1 MMRNLSG
8 SLSSAPET
16 QSVRP
21 QPGPIVET
29 RNLSKSFGTTKVL
42 HNLSLSI
49 HVGESRALVG
59 RNGAGK
65 STLVAALTGVIAPD
79 DGEIRFSGEPAPR
92 IDDRAGW
99 RDRVACV
106 YQRSTLMP
114 ELSVAE
120 NLFLN
125 SQPGRGNWVSWKRMQ
140 RDARDILDDWRVDVD
155 EKAEAGSL
163 SIEHRH
169 IVEIARALRQGAR
182 FIIFDE
188 PTAELEG
195 AEVTRLFERINQL
208 RQSDVTFI
216 YISHHL
222 EEIYEVCQTVTV
234 LRDGREVVTAPLSDM
249 PKGRIVQAMVG
260 DAARSI
266 VSRSPRPITKNA
278 SEAPALECSKL
289 AGGRIL
295 RDLSFHLYPGECVGL
310 TGLLGS
316 GKEFVADALAGLLR
330 PTSGRLLIAGREV
343 AFGNVSRTQRS
354 GLSYVPRDRR
364 MRGILPQLS
373 IAENLTV
380 TVSERLG
387 AAGFISPA
395 RQEREAET
403 LFRSLEIV
411 AASLAQPLTELSG
424 GNQQKTV
431 VGRAL
436 ASNPR
441 ILVLAHPTQGV
452 DIASKEALFAIVDR
466 ALATGAAVLIVSD
479 DLDELAIC
487 NRLLVLFKGEMI
499 REFGADWAEEE
510 VVAAIEGLS
519 RNVA

>member
-1 MMRNLSG
+1 
-8 SLSSAPET
+8 
-16 QSVRP
+16 VRP
-21 QPGPIVET
+21 QPVPIVET
-29 RNLSKSFGTTKVL
+29 RNVSKSFGTTKVL
-42 HNLSLSI
+42 HTLSLSI

-114 ELSVAE
+114 ELTVAE

-125 SQPGRGNWVSWKRMQ
+125 SQPGRGSWVSWKWMQ
-140 RDARDILDDWRVDVD
+140 RDARDILDDWGVDVD

-195 AEVTRLFERINQL
+195 AEVTRLFERINHL

-249 PKGRIVQAMVG
+249 PKERIVQAMVG
-260 DAARSI
+260 DAARSV
-266 VSRSPRPITKNA
+266 VSRSPRPLAKDV
-278 SEAPALECSKL
+278 SEAPALECRDL
-289 AGGRIL
+289 VGGHTL
-295 RDLSFHLYPGECVGL
+295 RDLSFQIRAGECVGL

-316 GKEFVADALAGLLR
+316 GKEFAADALAGLVR
-330 PTSGRLLIAGREV
+330 PTSGRVLIAGREV
-343 AFGNVSRTQRS
+343 AFGNVSRTQRA

-364 MRGILPQLS
+364 LRGILPQLS

-387 AAGFISPA
+387 SAGFISPA
-395 RQEREAET
+395 RQEREADT

-411 AASLAQPLTELSG
+411 AASLAQPVIELSG

-436 ASNPR
+436 ASKPR

-479 DLDELAIC
+479 DLDELSIC
-487 NRLLVLFKGEMI
+487 NRLLVLFKGEVI

>member
-1 MMRNLSG
+1 MTNLSG
-8 SLSSAPET
+8 SHPRDPET

-21 QPGPIVET
+21 PAAPIVET
-29 RNLSKSFGTTKVL
+29 RAVSKSFSATKVL

-49 HVGESRALVG
+49 QAGESRALVG

-79 DGEIRFSGEPAPR
+79 DGEIRFGGEPAPR

-114 ELSVAE
+114 ELTVAE

-125 SQPGRGNWVSWKRMQ
+125 SQPGRGGWVSWGRMQ
-140 RDARDILDDWRVDVD
+140 RDARDVLDDWGLDVDVR
-155 EKAEAGSL
+155 AEAGSL

-195 AEVTRLFERINQL
+195 AEVARLFERITHL
-208 RQSDVTFI
+208 RQSGVTFI

-234 LRDGREVVTAPLSDM
+234 LRDGREIVTAPLSDM
-249 PKGRIVQAMVG
+249 PKERIVQGMVG
-260 DAARSI
+260 DAARS
-266 VSRSPRPITKNA
+266 VAARSPRAIAK
-278 SEAPALECSKL
+278 APNEPPVLQCDNL
-289 AGGRIL
+289 GCGRVL
-295 RDLSFHLYPGECVGL
+295 RDLSLRIHAGECVGL

-316 GKEFVADALAGLLR
+316 GKEFVADALAGLVR
-330 PTSGRLLIAGREV
+330 PTSGRVLIGGHEV
-343 AFGNVSRTQRS
+343 AFGSVARTQRS

-364 MRGILPQLS
+364 ARGILPQLS

-387 AAGFISPA
+387 VAGFISPA
-395 RQEREAET
+395 RQEREAAS
-403 LFRSLEIV
+403 LSRSLEIV
-411 AASLAQPLTELSG
+411 AASLEQPVSELSG

-436 ASNPR
+436 ASDPR

-466 ALATGAAVLIVSD
+466 ALVKGTGVLVISD
-479 DLDELAIC
+479 DLDELAVC
-487 NRLLVLFKGEMI
+487 NRLLVLFKGELI
-499 REFGADWAEEE
+499 REFGAVWAEEE